1 MGNRH
6 AIVIDR
12 EERMTAHHALVTGA
26 HGIVGLNLVQELAQ
40 RGDWKVTATGRR
52 GSLPV
57 PDVEYIAADLT
68 DADALRL
75 ALAGCSD
82 ITHLFFAAFRY
93 NADPYEEIAV
103 NMAILGNTL
112 DALKATGANLQ
123 RVVNYQGGKAYG
135 ALYGNVRAPAKESD
149 PRVPGPL
156 FYYEQEDMLYARGAK
171 ESFATT
177 ILRPDYVQGIGLGS
191 YVSIVNTLA
200 AYGTVCRALGQPLFF
215 PGGEAA
221 FHALFQMTDAR
232 LLARGSICCARGA
245 FAEQDLQHHEWR
257 PVPLGQ
263 CLGPR
268 CGLFWR
274 ADRSATHHGPGA
286 VYARAGP
293 AMGWPQAGAS
303 PGTRSR
309 RNPGLEPGLHPQL
322 QHRDAFQH
330 DPHPP
335 GGVPRLPR
343 HRGSSLR
350 AVRRDESPQLYSLNN
365 QAAALLGLLFGPQD

>member
-1 MGNRH
+1 MPAEPMGNRH

-57 PDVEYIAADLT
+57 PDGEYIAADLT

-232 LLARGSICCARGA
+232 LLARGSIWAALEAHSQNRIYNITNGDLFRWANAWDRVADYFGVPTGRPLTMDLGRFMRGQDQLWA
-245 FAEQDLQHHEWR
+245 GLKQEHRLVLDLAEIQDWSQGYILSSSIEMHSSTIR
-257 PVPLGQ
+257 I
-263 CLGPR
+263 R
-268 CGLFWR
+268 
-274 ADRSATHHGPGA
+274 
-286 VYARAGP
+286 
-293 AMGWPQAGAS
+293 QAGFHDCLDTEDRLFELFDEMRA
-303 PGTRSR
+303 
-309 RNPGLEPGLHPQL
+309 RNYIP
-322 QHRDAFQH
+322 
-330 DPHPP
+330 
-335 GGVPRLPR
+335 
-343 HRGSSLR
+343 
-350 AVRRDESPQLYSLNN
+350 
-365 QAAALLGLLFGPQD
+365 